1 MSEYSVYAATV
12 RQMNG
17 VIAER
22 DALAAALA
30 AKTEQ
35 VAGLLDER
43 QVLRAQRARWR
54 DRRQSPRRAHTDAHD
69 MAPTC
74 SQRIDIQ
81 LAGGSN
87 AKTGW
92 WGYLDTLGK
101 SLLQNRWPTDRL
113 ALLIAFALSDG
124 RGAEARSGTVKH
136 RR

>member
-43 QVLRAQRARWR
+43 KVLREQLVAARDTADKW
-54 DRRQSPRRAHTDAHD
+54 RRAY
-69 MAPTC
+69 
-74 SQRIDIQ
+74 IGDI
-81 LAGGSN
+81 
-87 AKTGW
+87 
-92 WGYLDTLGK
+92 
-101 SLLQNRWPTDRL
+101 P
-113 ALLIAFALSDG
+113 
-124 RGAEARSGTVKH
+124 V
-136 RR
+136 

>member
-43 QVLRAQRARWR
+43 TELRAKLTDARATADKW
-54 DRRQSPRRAHTDAHD
+54 RRAYVG
-69 MAPTC
+69 
-74 SQRIDIQ
+74 DIMVSKEE
-81 LAGGSN
+81 SN
-87 AKTGW
+87 
-92 WGYLDTLGK
+92 
-101 SLLQNRWPTDRL
+101 
-113 ALLIAFALSDG
+113 
-124 RGAEARSGTVKH
+124 V
-136 RR
+136 